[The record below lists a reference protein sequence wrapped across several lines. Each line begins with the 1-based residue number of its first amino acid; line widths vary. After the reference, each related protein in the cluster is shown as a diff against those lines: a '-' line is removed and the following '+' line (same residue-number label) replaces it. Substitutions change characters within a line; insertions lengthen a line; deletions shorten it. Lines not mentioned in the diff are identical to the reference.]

1 MLFPLLLRRVDDLQI
16 LLASGHPVIVLLKA
30 DVSVSDALFPRQTA
44 APRSSSSQNLSQVM
58 VHVFGA
64 VLFQLRS
71 SRNANIDLEK
81 LEKE

>member
-44 APRSSSSQNLSQVM
+44 VPRSSSSHLSQVM